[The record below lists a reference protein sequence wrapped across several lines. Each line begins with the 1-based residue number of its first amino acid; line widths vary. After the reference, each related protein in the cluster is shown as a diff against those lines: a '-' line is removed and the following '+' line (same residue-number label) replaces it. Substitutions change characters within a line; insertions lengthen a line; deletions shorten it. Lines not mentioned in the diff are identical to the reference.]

1 MRSQIFYF
9 VIILI
14 YIKMNYLREFM
25 LSVAYTCPTPLNI
38 WFSLNE
44 DYYSCKAE
52 VSLIS
57 ILTVKIFTLKI

>member
-1 MRSQIFYF
+1 
-9 VIILI
+9 
-14 YIKMNYLREFM
+14 MNYLREFM